1 MKLYEGKIWIPDHE
15 NPRSYTVI
23 LSEDKSKVEEETNKV
38 KDLLNRIPSMDVINW
53 SLLEELIPEEL
64 GLKDL
69 VREAAESR
77 SHQFSIN
84 LEIKEHEIDVNLL
97 NNLMGY
103 SEELIKLSDRVSK
116 LTKKEA
122 ESELYNSRRE

>member
-1 MKLYEGKIWIPDHE
+1 MKLYEGKIWIPDYE

-38 KDLLNRIPSMDVINW
+38 KDLLNRIPNMDVMNW
-53 SLLEELIPEEL
+53 ILLEELIPEEL
-64 GLKDL
+64 GLKNL

-77 SHQFSIN
+77 SYNFSID
-84 LEIKEHEIDVNLL
+84 LEIKEYEIEVNLL

-116 LTKKEA
+116 LSEKEA
-122 ESELYNSRRE
+122 KSELYNSRRE